1 MEKRVSMVWGKEKD
15 KGRKY
20 LFFRPFTFLFTF
32 GGECVK
38 EKEIIIILKSDK

>member
-1 MEKRVSMVWGKEKD
+1 MSMVWGKEKD

-20 LFFRPFTFLFTF
+20 LFFSPFTFLSTF

-38 EKEIIIILKSDK
+38 DQEIIILLKSDK